1 MANNV
6 LGTKITDLEE
16 AQTEGLTDDALLIVE
31 PETPPTKRSKLSTFF
46 TWVKGKLAAWILSSY
61 DEVMAA
67 TEAGYLVDAL
77 AVKDGFTQL
86 NTNIAT
92 TKDSAIKVKT
102 TYKAYSAPAGK
113 TVYITPKD
121 ADFSGGTVL
130 CAIPELVAASAG
142 WDNTI
147 ISVGTSDDGKNIR
160 LYSSVSQNL
169 YVRVIFLYT

>member
-1 MANNV
+1 MSGAFVVPFCKSKNLEKRISKHEV
-6 LGTKITDLEE
+6 LASLERMIEQLSYSGTG
-16 AQTEGLTDDALLIVE
+16 QTNYTVSDM
-31 PETPPTKRSKLSTFF
+31 SKYQ
-46 TWVKGKLAAWILSSY
+46 V
-61 DEVMAA
+61 
-67 TEAGYLVDAL
+67 
-77 AVKDGFTQL
+77 
-86 NTNIAT
+86 
-92 TKDSAIKVKT
+92 
-102 TYKAYSAPAGK
+102 PAGK